1 MADNIKKNKFVFEV
15 ETWNV
20 DVDERYY
27 SFNYNIFVNGELKF
41 ENKEYGSDH
50 AWGENQSSINGFK
63 EELENGYAAQIA
75 LAEHL
80 E

>member
-27 SFNYNIFVNGELKF
+27 SFNYNIFVNHCGDF
-41 ENKEYGSDH
+41 FCG
-50 AWGENQSSINGFK
+50 
-63 EELENGYAAQIA
+63 
-75 LAEHL
+75 
-80 E
+80 